1 MRILDEGSSASHEV
15 VAEHVA
21 ITDRPS
27 SGRALVRLNMIS
39 SADGSSTVA
48 GLSGGLGNRDDH
60 QVFAALRAAADVI
73 VVGLG
78 TAVAEHYRPTPES
91 GPALYVVSET
101 PVVDAAAQLFESGH
115 TTLVLPE
122 GTDDPTV
129 DTPVI
134 RAGPGPF
141 VDLAQLVATV
151 PGRVVLAEGGPT
163 LAGAMVAEGL
173 VDEFFLTLAP
183 RVVAG
188 VGGRVVHGGDADSAP
203 WALRHGF
210 VDDEGFL
217 FLRYGRPATAGS

>member
-1 MRILDEGSSASHEV
+1 MRILDEGDSASAEV

-60 QVFAALRAAADVI
+60 EVFGALRAAADAV

-101 PVVDAAAQLFESGH
+101 PDVGAVAGLFASGH

-122 GTDDPTV
+122 GTNEPTV
-129 DTPVI
+129 AAPVI

-141 VDLAQLVATV
+141 VDLAQLVAQLS
-151 PGRVVLAEGGPT
+151 GKVVLAEGGPT
-163 LAGAMVAEGL
+163 LAGAMVADGL

-188 VGGRVVHGGDADSAP
+188 NAGRVVHGGDADSAP
-203 WALRHGF
+203 WELRHGF

-217 FLRYGRPATAGS
+217 FLRYARPLADS

>member
-1 MRILDEGSSASHEV
+1 MRILDEGDSASADV

-60 QVFAALRAAADVI
+60 AVFGALRAAADAV

-78 TAVAEHYRPTPES
+78 TAVAEHYHPTPES

-101 PVVDAAAQLFESGH
+101 PDVGAVAGLFASTH

-122 GTDDPTV
+122 GTDEPSV
-129 DTPVI
+129 AAPVI

-141 VDLAQLVATV
+141 VDLAQLVAQLS
-151 PGRVVLAEGGPT
+151 GKVVLAEGGPT
-163 LAGAMVAEGL
+163 LAGAMVADGL

-188 VGGRVVHGGDADSAP
+188 NAGRVVHGGDADSAP
-203 WALRHGF
+203 WELRHGF

-217 FLRYGRPATAGS
+217 FLRYARPLADS

>member
-1 MRILDEGSSASHEV
+1 MRILDETGPTPESV

-21 ITDRPS
+21 LPESRPTDR
-27 SGRALVRLNMIS
+27 AFVRLNMITS
-39 SADGSSTVA
+39 IDGGTAVA
-48 GLSGGLGNRDDH
+48 GMSGGLGNRDDH
-60 QVFAALRAAADVI
+60 AVFGALRAAADAV

-78 TAVAEHYRPTPES
+78 TAVAEHYHPTPES

-101 PVVDAAAQLFESGH
+101 PDVGTVAGLFASTH

-122 GTDDPTV
+122 GTDEPSV
-129 DTPVI
+129 AAPVI

-141 VDLAQLVATV
+141 VDLAQLVAQLS
-151 PGRVVLAEGGPT
+151 GKVVLAEGGPT
-163 LAGAMVAEGL
+163 LAGAMVADGL

-188 VGGRVVHGGDADSAP
+188 NAGRVVHGGDADSAP
-203 WALRHGF
+203 WELRHGF

-217 FLRYGRPATAGS
+217 FLRYARPLADS

>member
-1 MRILDEGSSASHEV
+1 MRILDEGSSASAAV

-60 QVFAALRAAADVI
+60 EVFAALRAAADVV

-101 PVVDAAAQLFESGH
+101 PAVDAAAELFESGR

-129 DTPVI
+129 DAPVI

-141 VDLAQLVATV
+141 VDLAQLVDVLA
-151 PGRVVLAEGGPT
+151 GRVVLVEGGPT
-163 LAGAMVAEGL
+163 LAGAMVANGL
-173 VDEFFLTLAP
+173 VDEFFLTLSP

-188 VGGRVVHGGDADSAP
+188 DSGRVVHGADADAAP
-203 WALRHGF
+203 WELRHGF

-217 FLRYGRPATAGS
+217 FLRYARPTPKS